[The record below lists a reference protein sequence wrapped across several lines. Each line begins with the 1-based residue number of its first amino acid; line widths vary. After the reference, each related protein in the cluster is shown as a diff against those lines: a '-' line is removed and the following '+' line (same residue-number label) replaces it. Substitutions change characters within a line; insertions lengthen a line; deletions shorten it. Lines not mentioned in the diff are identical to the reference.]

1 MNTFLQKEFREWFGN
16 IKGDFL
22 GGCVSAFSV
31 IPEVI
36 GFTIVANVDPILGLY
51 TSIVFLVLMSFFGGR
66 PAMVSAGAGSMAV
79 VMTTLIKNYGLSY
92 LFAAVFLA
100 GVLQLIL
107 GFCRIG
113 NLLKL
118 IPNSIVSGFCDAL
131 AIIIFISQIKN
142 CFGNVGNTKISV
154 LKMFLLIA
162 VGLLVIYLFPKF
174 SKVLP
179 ATLISIIVVTIL
191 SIVIGIISGN
201 SDTIMIS
208 DLGNLKANWPILQF
222 PKEVLNLST
231 LKVILPYSI
240 SLAFVGLLESMLTLR
255 VVDKMTDTQSNKN
268 RECCAQGIG
277 NLVCG
282 FIGAMPGCAMI
293 GQAIA
298 NVQSGGWGRLSTL
311 VSGLVLSCLLSFG
324 SMILGAIPLA
334 ALIAVMIF
342 VNTSHKTEHLG
353 RTN

>member
-1 MNTFLQKEFREWFGN
+1 
-16 IKGDFL
+16 
-22 GGCVSAFSV
+22 
-31 IPEVI
+31 
-36 GFTIVANVDPILGLY
+36 
-51 TSIVFLVLMSFFGGR
+51 
-66 PAMVSAGAGSMAV
+66 
-79 VMTTLIKNYGLSY
+79 
-92 LFAAVFLA
+92 
-100 GVLQLIL
+100 
-107 GFCRIG
+107 
-113 NLLKL
+113 
-118 IPNSIVSGFCDAL
+118 
-131 AIIIFISQIKN
+131 
-142 CFGNVGNTKISV
+142 
-154 LKMFLLIA
+154 MFLLIA